1 MVTMMVTMG
10 VWQPMWG
17 QGAEEGEHW
26 RPRPVQPGA
35 PIGRQI
41 HSEALIGREWRR
53 EAARGQI
60 SSGLR

>member
-1 MVTMMVTMG
+1 MVTMMMTMG
-10 VWQPMWG
+10 VWG
-17 QGAEEGEHW
+17 QGTEEGEHW

-53 EAARGQI
+53 EAGRGQI
-60 SSGLR
+60 SPGLR

>member
-1 MVTMMVTMG
+1 MVTVVTVG
-10 VWQPMWG
+10 VWRDKG
-17 QGAEEGEHW
+17 QAGAEEGEHW
-26 RPRPVQPGA
+26 RPRPVQAGA